1 MTALVRL
8 SLSLIVGLA
17 VSPARAAAQSDSA
30 ADSLPAGVT
39 PEMVTP
45 GKAVFTKTG
54 LCFAC
59 HGATGQ
65 GAVCPNLTA
74 NPWIH
79 GDGSYSFIVATVT
92 TGVTKEQSKSGVVM
106 PPKGGS
112 SISEEDVKAVAA
124 YVWTLSRGKTQP

>member
-1 MTALVRL
+1 MTALVRVAFPVL
-8 SLSLIVGLA
+8 VGLA
-17 VSPARAAAQSDSA
+17 LSVAPAAAQSDAA

-39 PEMVTP
+39 PEMVTQ
-45 GKAVFTKTG
+45 GKAIFTKTG

-74 NPWIH
+74 DPWIH
-79 GDGSYSFIVATVT
+79 GDGSYSFIVSTVT

-112 SISEEDVKAVAA
+112 SISEDDVKAVAA